1 MRMTVAIVV
10 GALVFSSGAFA
21 AVTVDT
27 SGLSEMQKLDLAQQA
42 ERMRSTPT
50 VDPNAL
56 GALTPERVSDWAQL
70 GKDIA
75 LAFTT
80 VAKEL
85 GVAADQFLAS
95 TTGKVTLALIV
106 WKVAGEDILHVVIG
120 VLFLATFVPMWVYF
134 FRRMCLI
141 KSIVLEPVDG
151 QRRRKKSTEFF
162 GQDISIRIIATRWVM
177 LFVLILIVSTGLL
190 VAL

>member
-1 MRMTVAIVV
+1 MMRMQVIVAALLFTTTV
-10 GALVFSSGAFA
+10 SA

-27 SGLSEMQKLDLAQQA
+27 SGLSEMQKLELAQQA
-42 ERMRSTPT
+42 ERMRVTPT
-50 VDPNAL
+50 ADPTDISQ
-56 GALTPERVSDWAQL
+56 LTPERVSDWAQL
-70 GKDIA
+70 GRDIA

-106 WKVAGEDILHVVIG
+106 WKVAGEDILHVTIG
-120 VLFLATFVPMWVYF
+120 LLFLLTFVPMWVYF

-141 KSIVLEPVDG
+141 KSIVVEPVEG

-177 LFVLILIVSTGLL
+177 LFVLILIVLTGLL